1 MTDRAQD
8 EFDALYEGIGRRIAF
23 VRQSRQRTQ
32 TQLATAVG
40 LQRTSISNVE
50 AGRQRPGVHVL
61 MLIAA
66 YLETS
71 VTELLGLDSGSGG
84 GLLPVLDG
92 ALIEQMRRAAHAEG
106 WHDCAKAM
114 RVAAS
119 AVTYPGN
126 PDA

>member
-23 VRQSRQRTQ
+23 VRQLRQRTQ
-32 TQLATAVG
+32 TQLAIAVG
-40 LQRTSISNVE
+40 LQRSSISNVE

-66 YLETS
+66 YLE
-71 VTELLGLDSGSGG
+71 VGVAELLGLDGDSGSGM
-84 GLLPVLDG
+84 LPVLDG
-92 ALIEQMRRAAHAEG
+92 ALIDHLRRAAHAEG

>member
-8 EFDALYEGIGRRIAF
+8 GFDALYEGIGRRIVF
-23 VRQSRQRTQ
+23 VRKARGRTQ
-32 TQLATAVG
+32 SQSGIAVG
-40 LQRTSISNVE
+40 LGRSSVANIE

-71 VTELLGLDSGSGG
+71 VTDLLGLDSRAGS

-92 ALIEQMRRAAHAEG
+92 ALIEQLRRGAHAEG

-119 AVTYPGN
+119 AVTYPGS